1 MRYLS
6 WAVLYEGHTDALYF
20 DALLPRV
27 ISDIVAREAT
37 DIIEIPDGP
46 AVKLGREG
54 RSIAAAVKEACASR
68 EAFEVIFVHADTG
81 GRALEQGIGARA
93 DAYCLELNRECDW
106 PQERCVTIT
115 PRHETE
121 AWLLADSAAVAGALG
136 YTGDPQ
142 DLGLP
147 LGARDAERLIDPKR
161 VLVEALGQISQR
173 RRAHHLETLFSSIAQ
188 RQELHILRQSRSFS
202 DFEGRLRHSLT
213 ALRYLPT

>member
-6 WAVLYEGHTDALYF
+6 WAVLYEGHSDALYF

-27 ISDIVAREAT
+27 ISDIVAREARET
-37 DIIEIPDGP
+37 IEVPDGP

-54 RSIAAAVKEACASR
+54 RSISAVVKEACASR

-81 GRALEQGIGARA
+81 GRALEQGVGARA
-93 DAYCLELNRECDW
+93 DAYCHELNSECDW
-106 PQERCVTIT
+106 PTERCVTIT

-121 AWLLADSAAVAGALG
+121 AWLLADATAVAGALG
-136 YTGDPQ
+136 YAGSPQ

-147 LGARDAERLIDPKR
+147 LGARDAERLQDPKR
-161 VLVEALGQISQR
+161 ALAGALEQISQR

-188 RQELHILRQSRSFS
+188 RQELQILRQSRSFS
-202 DFEGRLRHSLT
+202 DFEGRLRHSLK